1 MSLKIKDIVYRSGN
15 GLYNEDVYIV
25 SERVVVVADGATPVR
40 QTPFGGYAS
49 YAMWFVNAFKSEFV
63 STYPTPSPMPE
74 FIRKC
79 VGQIRQEA
87 PLQELPVYDK
97 PSFTVAVIENLQN
110 SLHCSLLGDC
120 CIYLFTRKRKVIR
133 LYDDRIEKFSAVT
146 LRKMQSAK
154 QQEKDVEAVVN
165 EQKIENINYRN
176 KPDGFWVVG
185 YEGEYD
191 KEFLTAD
198 YRDSDIG
205 TILLCSD
212 GFERIFK
219 EFGLLAPADILSE
232 KVTLEEAFNML
243 RNYEALHQNEA
254 DYPCVKAK
262 DDVTALLLTV
272 E

>member
-15 GLYNEDVYIV
+15 GRYNEDIYIV
-25 SERVVVVADGATPVR
+25 SEHVVVVADGATPVR

-49 YAMWFVNAFKSEFV
+49 YAMWFVNTFKSEFI
-63 STYPTPSPMPE
+63 SAYPTAFPMPE
-74 FIRKC
+74 FIRECIGRIKQ
-79 VGQIRQEA
+79 GI

-97 PSFTVAVIENLQN
+97 PSFTVAVVENWKN
-110 SLHCSLLGDC
+110 NLHCSLLGDC
-120 CIYLFTRKRKVIR
+120 CIYLFTREKKVIR
-133 LYDDRIEKFSAVT
+133 LYDDRIEKFSAIT

-154 QQEKDVEAVVN
+154 EQKKNAETVIN
-165 EQKIENINYRN
+165 EQKIENIRCRN
-176 KPDGFWVVG
+176 KADGFWVVG
-185 YEGEYD
+185 YEGKYD

-198 YRDSDIG
+198 YRESDIE

-219 EFGLLAPADILSE
+219 EFGLLVPTDILSE
-232 KVTLEEAFNML
+232 KVTLEEAFSML
-243 RNYEALHQNEA
+243 RNYETLHQNEA